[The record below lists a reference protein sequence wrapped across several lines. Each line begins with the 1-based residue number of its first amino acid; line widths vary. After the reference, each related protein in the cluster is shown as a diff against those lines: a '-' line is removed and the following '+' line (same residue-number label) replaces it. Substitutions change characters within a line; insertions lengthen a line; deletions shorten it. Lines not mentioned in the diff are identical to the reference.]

1 MKVVYMCRPEF
12 KNGGI
17 ESGPSLKMGGF
28 QKGLSLKIE
37 GVLVYESGIYVP
49 PRV

>member
-17 ESGPSLKMGGF
+17 ESGPSLKKGGGLSERPLTEKRGGF
-28 QKGLSLKIE
+28 WK
-37 GVLVYESGIYVP
+37 
-49 PRV
+49 